1 MHIAIVVGEMS
12 GDILGADLMQALR
25 QRFPDASFSGI
36 GGERMLA
43 LGFESFFPQDRLA
56 VMGFIEPLKRLP
68 ELLRIRKFLRQHYLS
83 NPPDVF
89 IGIDSPDFNLPIEK
103 TLKEAGIPTVHYV
116 SPSVW
121 AWRQGRIHG
130 IKRSVDLM
138 LTILPFETEIYKQ
151 HDIPVQFVGHPLA
164 DEFDME
170 TDVKTARQELGLDL
184 DEHVV
189 AIMPGSRGAEVKH
202 LAPVFLKAAAIYAET
217 HKARFL
223 LPAANQDRLEQLK
236 EIIAELKNTG
246 EIRQDFPIDLHLG
259 NSKQLMAAADGVLM
273 ASGTTS
279 LEALL
284 LKKPMVVAYKKDWF
298 SAWLTRRLIK
308 TKYISLPNLLAGE
321 ELVPEILQE
330 DCTAENLVQ
339 ALNQQLQDQAHREQ
353 LVRRFTD
360 IHKLLR
366 QQAGE
371 LAAKAI
377 DQQLLSS
384 R

>member
-12 GDILGADLMQALR
+12 GDILGADLMRALK
-25 QRFPDASFSGI
+25 QRYPDASFSGI

-68 ELLRIRKFLRQHYLS
+68 ELLRIRKFLRQHYLA

-89 IGIDSPDFNLPIEK
+89 IGIDSPDFNLPIER

-138 LTILPFETEIYKQ
+138 LTILPFETQIY
-151 HDIPVQFVGHPLA
+151 HEHEIPVQFVGHPLA
-164 DEFDME
+164 DDFPMDPEMG
-170 TDVKTARQELGLDL
+170 KARSELGLSEE
-184 DEHVV
+184 EHIV
-189 AIMPGSRGAEVKH
+189 ALLPGSRSAEVKH
-202 LAPVFLKAAAIYAET
+202 LAPVFFEAAAQYAKT
-217 HKARFL
+217 RATRFL
-223 LPAANQDRLEQLK
+223 LPAANEARLEQIQTLL
-236 EIIAELKNTG
+236 AEF
-246 EIRQDFPIDLHLG
+246 RQTQKDGDDLLIDISLG
-259 NSKQLMAAADGVLM
+259 NSKQLMCASDAVLM

-298 SAWLTRRLIK
+298 SAWLTRRLIN
-308 TKYISLPNLLAGE
+308 TPFISLPNLLAGE
-321 ELVPEILQE
+321 ALVPEILQE
-330 DCTAENLVQ
+330 DCTADNLAR
-339 ALNQQLQDQAHREQ
+339 ALIEKTRDGEDKERLLQ
-353 LVRRFTD
+353 RFYD
-360 IHKLLR
+360 IHHQLR
-366 QQAGE
+366 QDAGL
-371 LAAKAI
+371 LAAEAI
-377 DQQLLSS
+377 EKMLAQ
-384 R
+384 RK

>member
-68 ELLRIRKFLRQHYLS
+68 ELLRIRKFLRQHFLS

-164 DEFDME
+164 DDFDLE

-217 HKARFL
+217 HNTHFL

-246 EIRQDFPIDLHLG
+246 EIGQDFSIDLHLG

-339 ALNQQLQDQAHREQ
+339 ALRQQLQDQAHREQ

>member
-12 GDILGADLMQALR
+12 GDILGANLMRALKER
-25 QRFPDASFSGI
+25 YPQASFSGI

-68 ELLRIRKFLRQHYLS
+68 ELLRIRKFLRQRFLE

-103 TLKEAGIPTVHYV
+103 TLKDAGIPTVHYV

-130 IKRSVDLM
+130 IKQAVDLM
-138 LTILPFETEIYKQ
+138 LTILPFETNIY
-151 HDIPVQFVGHPLA
+151 HEHEIPVRFVGHPLA
-164 DEFDME
+164 DDFPME
-170 TDVKTARQELGLDL
+170 PETQKARAELGIAP
-184 DEHVV
+184 DEHVI
-189 AIMPGSRGAEVKH
+189 ALLPGSRSAEVKH
-202 LAPVFLKAAAIYAET
+202 LAPVFFEAAALYAKKRNT
-217 HKARFL
+217 RFL
-223 LPAANQDRLEQLK
+223 LPAANETRLEQITTMLEEFK
-236 EIIAELKNTG
+236 QSG
-246 EIRQDFPIDLHLG
+246 EALGDFSVDISLG
-259 NSKQLMAAADGVLM
+259 NSKQIMCAADAVLM

-308 TKYISLPNLLAGE
+308 TPFISLPNLLAGE
-321 ELVPEILQE
+321 ALVPEILQE
-330 DCTAENLVQ
+330 DCTGENLAQ
-339 ALNQQLQDQAHREQ
+339 ALEEKSQDGEQKTQLLKRFYDIHQQLRQDAGQLASEAIEQ
-353 LVRRFTD
+353 LLTVRD
-360 IHKLLR
+360 
-366 QQAGE
+366 
-371 LAAKAI
+371 
-377 DQQLLSS
+377 
-384 R
+384 

>member
-12 GDILGADLMQALR
+12 GDILGADLMQALL
-25 QRFPDASFSGI
+25 QRFPGASFSGI

-151 HDIPVQFVGHPLA
+151 YDIPVQFVGHPLA
-164 DEFDME
+164 DEFDLE
-170 TDVKTARQELGLDL
+170 TDVKTARQELGLGL

-189 AIMPGSRGAEVKH
+189 AIMPGSRGAEVKY
-202 LAPVFLKAAAIYAET
+202 LAPVFLKAAAIYAENHKT
-217 HKARFL
+217 HFL

-246 EIRQDFPIDLHLG
+246 EIGQDFLIELHLG

-339 ALNQQLQDQAHREQ
+339 ALKHQLQDQAHREQ
-353 LVRRFTD
+353 LVRRFAD

>member
-12 GDILGADLMQALR
+12 GDILGADLMRALQ
-25 QRFPDASFSGI
+25 QRYPEASFSGI

-68 ELLRIRKFLRQHYLS
+68 ELLRIRKFLRQHYLA

-103 TLKEAGIPTVHYV
+103 TLKAANIPTVHYV

-130 IKRSVDLM
+130 IKQSVDLM
-138 LTILPFETEIYKQ
+138 LTILPFETKIY
-151 HDIPVQFVGHPLA
+151 HEHEMPVQFVGHPLA
-164 DEFDME
+164 DDFPVEPE
-170 TDVKTARQELGLDL
+170 TENARAALGASP
-184 DEHVV
+184 DEHIV
-189 AIMPGSRGAEVKH
+189 ALLPGSRSAEVKH
-202 LAPVFLKAAAIYAET
+202 LAPVFFDAAVQYAKKRT
-217 HKARFL
+217 TRFL
-223 LPAANQDRLEQLK
+223 MPAANEARLEQIQSLLTELK
-236 EIIAELKNTG
+236 KQEEYAELSID
-246 EIRQDFPIDLHLG
+246 IRLG
-259 NSKQLMAAADGVLM
+259 NSKQIMCAADGVLM

-308 TKYISLPNLLAGE
+308 TPFISLPNLLAGE
-321 ELVPEILQE
+321 ALVPEILQE
-330 DCTAENLVQ
+330 ECTAENLAKALEENVQ
-339 ALNQQLQDQAHREQ
+339 DGEKKEQ
-353 LVRRFTD
+353 LLKRFYD
-360 IHKLLR
+360 IHHQLR
-366 QQAGE
+366 QDAGLLASE
-371 LAAKAI
+371 AIDKMLAA
-377 DQQLLSS
+377 
-384 R
+384 RE